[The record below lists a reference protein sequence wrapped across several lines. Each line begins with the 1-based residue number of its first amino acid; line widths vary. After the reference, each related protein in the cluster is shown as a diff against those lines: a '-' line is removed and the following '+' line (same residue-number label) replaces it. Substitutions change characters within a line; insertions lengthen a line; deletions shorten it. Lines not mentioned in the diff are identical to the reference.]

1 MHLIIHGSTFLTPV
15 LRLKLSQGG
24 YETVLHTAGSS
35 LHPEMVKG
43 WAERRLRFERGKDLK
58 RPREDFSSSHSSS
71 CHFLH
76 PAIVSKTL
84 VTVARS
90 ECSGNSC
97 FFNPQRMPR
106 RPRHP
111 KFEYSRRSINMQI
124 TCLVKLTIV
133 VVFPIRLSLKEKQLC
148 QTLNSYS
155 HFMTKPRRM
164 LW

>member
-24 YETVLHTAGSS
+24 YETVLHTAIRCEYEAGSS
-35 LHPEMVKG
+35 LHPETVKG
-43 WAERRLRFERGKDLK
+43 WAERRLRFEGGKDLK
-58 RPREDFSSSHSSS
+58 RPREDSSSSHSSS

-90 ECSGNSC
+90 ECSGT
-97 FFNPQRMPR
+97 
-106 RPRHP
+106 
-111 KFEYSRRSINMQI
+111 KFEYSQHSINMQI
-124 TCLVKLTIV
+124 TFLVKLIIA
-133 VVFPIRLSLKEKQLC
+133 VVFPIRLSLKEKHLC

-155 HFMTKPRRM
+155 HFMTKPRRCYDRED
-164 LW
+164 